1 MMTDTKIDLNAYI
14 HRQIHCSCGHTHY
27 SGVRLIDID
36 RGAVRAQSEKV
47 QTRDPEAVKAVTEA
61 LVLTGIAMSFVGNS
75 RPASGCEHHC
85 THYWEMK
92 ALMEGCTPALHGT
105 QVGVGTILALRLYH
119 RLAQEQPDFDAA
131 MARPYDQAAWEEKMR
146 ALYGAAADGIIALEQ
161 KAGKNDV
168 AKRDQRLAV
177 IKEKWEE
184 IRRAI
189 QEDLPAAEEMA
200 ALLRSLGAPTEPEE
214 IDIPAARAR
223 EAVVVAKEVRDRYT
237 LLQLLWDLG
246 LAEQYAASAE

>member
-36 RGAVRAQSEKV
+36 RGAVRRLPGHIRELGYEKIF
-47 QTRDPEAVKAVTEA
+47 
-61 LVLTGIAMSFVGNS
+61 LVADRNTW
-75 RPASGCEHHC
+75 R
-85 THYWEMK
+85 
-92 ALMEGCTPALHGT
+92 
-105 QVGVGTILALRLYH
+105 
-119 RLAQEQPDFDAA
+119 AA
-131 MARPYDQAAWEEKMR
+131 GKQAAQ
-146 ALYGAAADGIIALEQ
+146 ALTADGIIALEQ

>member
-1 MMTDTKIDLNAYI
+1 MHLIAAGLGDTLGKYTCLLDWKLANMITGEYY
-14 HRQIHCSCGHTHY
+14 CPEVVEM
-27 SGVRLIDID
+27 VR
-36 RGAVRAQSEKV
+36 
-47 QTRDPEAVKAVTEA
+47 T
-61 LVLTGIAMSFVGNS
+61 
-75 RPASGCEHHC
+75 
-85 THYWEMK
+85 
-92 ALMEGCTPALHGT
+92 
-105 QVGVGTILALRLYH
+105 ALRIYH

-168 AKRDQRLAV
+168 AKRDKRLAV

-214 IDIPAARAR
+214 INIPAARAR